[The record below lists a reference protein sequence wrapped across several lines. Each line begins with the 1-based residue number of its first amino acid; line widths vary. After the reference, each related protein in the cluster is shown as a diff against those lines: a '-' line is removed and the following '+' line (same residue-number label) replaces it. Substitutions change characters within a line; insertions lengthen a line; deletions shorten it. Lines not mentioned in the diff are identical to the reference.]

1 MASATSIESEPVG
14 NGAVD
19 RLPLYDRVA
28 IWGGLAA
35 LSALAWLYLARMA
48 AAMAGM
54 TGMAGMAGMAMPAVV
69 HRWSLDD
76 ATITFVMW
84 AVMMAAM
91 MTPSAGPMVMTYAR
105 IARARRE
112 SARLSIALFVAG
124 YILVW
129 TAFSAAAAIL
139 QEALAQAALISDSM
153 RLAPLAGAA
162 ILALAG
168 AYQLSP
174 LKRRCL
180 GRCQSP
186 MGFLMTSWR
195 EGRLG
200 ALRMGLRHG
209 AWCVGCCWLLM
220 AILFAV
226 GVMNLAWVAAL
237 SAFVLIERA
246 TRWGA
251 ILATASG
258 YALLAS
264 ALTLAI
270 IR

>member
-1 MASATSIESEPVG
+1 MASATSTDSEPLG
-14 NGAVD
+14 DGGANG
-19 RLPLYDRVA
+19 LPLHERIA

-48 AAMAGM
+48 AAPAQG
-54 TGMAGMAGMAMPAVV
+54 AMAGMAMPAAA
-69 HRWSLDD
+69 HRWSFGDTTL
-76 ATITFVMW
+76 TFLMW

-112 SARLSIALFVAG
+112 SARLSIAMFVAG
-124 YILVW
+124 YILAW
-129 TAFSAAAAIL
+129 TAFSAAAAII
-139 QEALAQAALISDSM
+139 QEGLAQAALISDSM
-153 RLAPLAGAA
+153 RVAPFAGAA
-162 ILALAG
+162 ILAFAG
-168 AYQLSP
+168 LYQLTP
-174 LKRRCL
+174 LKRGCL

-195 EGRLG
+195 EGRIG
-200 ALRMGLRHG
+200 ALRMGIRHG
-209 AWCVGCCWLLM
+209 VWCVGCCWLLM

-237 SAFVLIERA
+237 TAFVLIERV
-246 TRWGA
+246 TRWGSV
-251 ILATASG
+251 IATASG

-264 ALTLAI
+264 AVALVFF
-270 IR
+270 R